1 MIELITHIT
10 TIMGILVGVWLGY
23 KIGRR
28 DDKIIQQHVPDMEL
42 IDTNE
47 ETEAPKSEDEIRKDM
62 EYSRTLARGFDFDG

>member
-28 DDKIIQQHVPDMEL
+28 DDKIIQQHIPDMEL

-62 EYSRTLARGFDFDG
+62 EYSRSLAGGFDFDG